1 MSIECRRT
9 SRQEPV
15 KRLFSHIHFVLPPPE
30 VEEIVRGT
38 VKIIEQ
44 AKYIKS
50 GETVVDRGTQFI
62 IKEVHASTVDG
73 GVVFIDMEGVGHGV
87 YHPDEYLG
95 VGEELARKYAATYGW
110 QTAEDIYRL
119 DNMLSEMIH

>member
-1 MSIECRRT
+1 MR
-9 SRQEPV
+9 
-15 KRLFSHIHFVLPPPE
+15 
-30 VEEIVRGT
+30 
-38 VKIIEQ
+38 IIEQ

-62 IKEVHASTVDG
+62 IKEIRVDTNDG
-73 GVVFIDMEGVGHGV
+73 RIVFIDIEGVGHGV

-95 VGEELARKYAATYGW
+95 VGGELARRYAATYGR

-119 DNMLSEMIH
+119 DNMLSDTIH

>member
-1 MSIECRRT
+1 
-9 SRQEPV
+9 
-15 KRLFSHIHFVLPPPE
+15 
-30 VEEIVRGT
+30 

-50 GETVVDRGTQFI
+50 GETVVDRGTPFI
-62 IKEVHASTVDG
+62 IKEVRVDTNDG
-73 GVVFIDMEGVGHGV
+73 KVVFIDMEGVGHGV

-95 VGEELARKYAATYGW
+95 VGEELARKYAATYGR

-119 DNMLSEMIH
+119 DSMLSETIH

>member
-1 MSIECRRT
+1 
-9 SRQEPV
+9 
-15 KRLFSHIHFVLPPPE
+15 
-30 VEEIVRGT
+30 

-50 GETVVDRGTQFI
+50 GETVVDRGTPFI
-62 IKEVHASTVDG
+62 IKEVRVDTNDG
-73 GVVFIDMEGVGHGV
+73 KVVFIDMEGVGHGV

-95 VGEELARKYAATYGW
+95 VGEELARKYAATNGR

-119 DNMLSEMIH
+119 DNMLSETIH